1 MATYAIEIDD
11 KVIDEQ
17 INAIL
22 NRVLNIEL
30 RSRYSDSGR
39 VMSEGIKEIIYS
51 RKDEI
56 IEMVVD
62 RASREIVKKGLP
74 KLLEKMEG

>member
-11 KVIDEQ
+11 TAITEQ

-22 NRVLNIEL
+22 DRLLQIEL

-39 VMSEGIKEIIYS
+39 VMSEAIKDLIYS
-51 RKDEI
+51 HKDEI

-62 RASREIVKKGLP
+62 RASREVVKKSLP
-74 KLLEKMEG
+74 KLIERIGD